1 MPAWLGEQM
10 TWALTVAGHDGGS
23 ANLCPSATQV
33 PFRSLDRVTRD
44 GRVNLSDS
52 CPETESKMSGG
63 QAPPG
68 VVWSGRLDGLQGDL
82 VAQPL
87 KLADQLPL
95 VVLGGL
101 ALLEVVVAHSW

>member
-1 MPAWLGEQM
+1 
-10 TWALTVAGHDGGS
+10 
-23 ANLCPSATQV
+23 
-33 PFRSLDRVTRD
+33 
-44 GRVNLSDS
+44 
-52 CPETESKMSGG
+52 MSGG

-68 VVWSGRLDGLQGDL
+68 VVWSGRLDGLQGDV